1 MILSIMSTGVLSA
14 GVSLCSPWLEW
25 KLPLYEQDKVEKLE
39 SYFHRIVAGVEFPV
53 YDWDWV

>member
-1 MILSIMSTGVLSA
+1 MSTGVLSA

-25 KLPLYEQDKVEKLE
+25 KLPLYEQDEVEKLE